1 MTRFLPVRTP
11 IIYKVTLFKK
21 TSKILVCGYNDLT
34 MSETEKNFLKKWGIS
49 FEIKNDGKVSERVLS
64 FIQKGDFTFEA
75 ICSYARTQNVM
86 PYIVIGRLQKEKYL
100 DYHQYSNYKLRYKW
114 GDCS

>member
-1 MTRFLPVRTP
+1 MQ
-11 IIYKVTLFKK
+11 
-21 TSKILVCGYNDLT
+21 
-34 MSETEKNFLKKWGIS
+34 
-49 FEIKNDGKVSERVLS
+49 VLS
-64 FIQKGDFTFEA
+64 KKETLHLKQ
-75 ICSYARTQNVM
+75 SVVNARTQNVM

>member
-1 MTRFLPVRTP
+1 MTGVMWIRRRQQIFFARDRLLSPES
-11 IIYKVTLFKK
+11 YA
-21 TSKILVCGYNDLT
+21 
-34 MSETEKNFLKKWGIS
+34 
-49 FEIKNDGKVSERVLS
+49 S

-100 DYHQYSNYKLRYKW
+100 DYISIVITNCGINGETVHKNKVDTVLIYW
-114 GDCS
+114 E

>member
-1 MTRFLPVRTP
+1 MWIRRRQQIFLR
-11 IIYKVTLFKK
+11 
-21 TSKILVCGYNDLT
+21 
-34 MSETEKNFLKKWGIS
+34 
-49 FEIKNDGKVSERVLS
+49 EIDFCHRRVMQVLS
-64 FIQKGDFTFEA
+64 QKGDFTFEA